1 LNIPP
6 DLLELWAQVAV
17 RGHLDDEGAFVKW
30 DEATWERKR
39 QELAA
44 RPAPWPD
51 FPFPG
56 YVAVDR
62 LHWLRAECADA
73 DEADKRRLAHQLLE
87 RAEAA
92 GDKSEAV
99 RWRAWL
105 ATNAPSDRS
114 PAKADPVDK

>member
-17 RGHLDDEGAFVKW
+17 RGHLDDEVVFVPW
-30 DEATWERKR
+30 DESTWEQKR
-39 QELAA
+39 EELAA

-56 YVAVDR
+56 YVATDR
-62 LHWLRAECADA
+62 LHWLRAEFTNATDDA
-73 DEADKRRLAHQLLE
+73 RKATLATELLK
-87 RAEAA
+87 RAEDA
-92 GDKSEAV
+92 GDNAEAV

-105 ATNAPSDRS
+105 AAQAPQGGSA
-114 PAKADPVDK
+114 PNEEQP